1 MQWLVAI
8 SVSVVM
14 VFFVVAIHH
23 EVLVLI
29 GKVLLP
35 RFHNPRRW
43 HVSLT
48 VLVFV
53 CAHIV
58 EIMICAIALYVSAEW
73 FDIGQLMGKTGSGF
87 STYLYYSFAS
97 YTSLGIGDLFPLGH
111 LRLLTGVE
119 ALIGLMMIGWTASFL
134 ILEMRGFWSATNT

>member
-1 MQWLVAI
+1 MPLVLALLMGFMM
-8 SVSVVM
+8 VLSVVA
-14 VFFVVAIHH
+14 VHH

-35 RFHNPRRW
+35 RFTKPRRW
-43 HVSLT
+43 HVSFT
-48 VLVFV
+48 VLIFV

-58 EIMICAIALYVSAEW
+58 EIAICAVALYLSAELLA
-73 FDIGQLMGKTGSGF
+73 IGQLMGVDSHNF

-97 YTSLGIGDLFPLGH
+97 YTSLGIGDIFPVGY
-111 LRLLTGVE
+111 LRLLTGIE

-134 ILEMRGFWSATNT
+134 LLEMRSFWSAS